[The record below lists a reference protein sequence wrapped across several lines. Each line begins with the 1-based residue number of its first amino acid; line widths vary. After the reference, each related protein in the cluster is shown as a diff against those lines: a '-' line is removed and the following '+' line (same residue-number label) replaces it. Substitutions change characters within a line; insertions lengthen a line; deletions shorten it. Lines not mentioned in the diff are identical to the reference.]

1 MNCALPPFRQPSAA
15 GQMLEGIACRRLF
28 TPEIILDDVLITFS
42 GGAIEMMGE
51 FASQWIP
58 PNVFDARAHGLTVV
72 PGLIDVHIH
81 GCGGAD
87 FLDLDEEAYRC
98 ISETA
103 ARGGA
108 TSIVA
113 TTTIPR
119 DDTEL
124 ERFGEFVRLI
134 RRFDPPGARFL
145 GIFLEGPF
153 INPDKRGG
161 FGPKYVWPADLAHAE
176 RILSVCED
184 LLLKITIAPEI
195 DGGEALLEFFH
206 ENPRTTVEISLGHS
220 SADYDLARKLFRLER
235 VRQVTHAFNAMHPF
249 HHRAPGLIGAALLEE
264 RVWCEMIPDGHHLS
278 GPAIALLHRLK
289 GWERLMIVTDGT
301 GATATTPGTRIH
313 SVGGWTE
320 VRDGAVR
327 LLDGTLAG
335 SNLLMAGAV
344 KSACELGGIEF
355 HDALRMATLTPAR
368 SVHCDDRVGS
378 VEPRKRA
385 DFCVLDERGD
395 VLATIRDGKLVYLA
409 NEARKN

>member
-1 MNCALPPFRQPSAA
+1 MSCAIPPPTGIPRC
-15 GQMLEGIACRRLF
+15 GQTLDGIACGRLY
-28 TPEIILDDVLITFS
+28 TPEIILDDVLVMFD
-42 GGAIEMMGE
+42 GGAVGMMGE
-51 FASQWIP
+51 FASQWLP
-58 PNVFDARAHGLTVV
+58 ANVFDARRTGWTVV
-72 PGLIDVHIH
+72 PGLVDVHIH

-87 FLDLDEEAYRC
+87 FLDLDAAAYAR

-119 DDTEL
+119 DDSEL
-124 ERFGEFVRLI
+124 ERFTEFVRIL
-134 RRFDPPGARFL
+134 RNFDPPGARFL

-153 INPDKRGG
+153 INPEKRGG
-161 FGPKYVWPADLAHAE
+161 FGPQYCWPVDLRRAE
-176 RILSVCED
+176 RILSLCED

-195 DGGEALLEFFH
+195 PDATRLIEFFH
-206 ENPRTTVEISLGHS
+206 SHPRTTVEISLGHTA
-220 SADYDLARKLFRLER
+220 ADFELARRMFRFER

-249 HHRAPGLIGAALLEE
+249 HHRAPNLIGAALLEE

-289 GWERLMIVTDGT
+289 GWQRLMIVTDGT
-301 GATATTPGTRIH
+301 GATATPPGTRVH

-335 SNLLMAGAV
+335 SNLLMADAV
-344 KSACELGGIEF
+344 SAACQLGGIAF
-355 HDALRMATLTPAR
+355 HDALRMATVTPAR
-368 SVHCDDRVGS
+368 SVHAEGRIAS
-378 VEPRKRA
+378 IEPGKRA
-385 DFCVLDERGD
+385 DLCVLDEKMT
-395 VLATIRDGKLVYLA
+395 VVATIRDGRLVYL
-409 NEARKN
+409 R